1 MNETER
7 RVLDSVDHEGMME
20 FIGRLVSTPSYG
32 GEETAAQRVVAEK
45 LESLGF
51 DVDTWMIDFDELRRH
66 PDFSMSIPRDEG
78 VGVVGAWGGGGPSLM
93 LCGHVD
99 TVAPGELD
107 NWDTP
112 PLEATIRDGRLYG
125 RGVADMKAGL
135 ACGVYAVKALMDAGV
150 EPRGRVLLASVI
162 GEEDGGCGALATSL
176 RYSAEAG
183 VIMEPTEAKVAP
195 EIAGAMSFT
204 VTVPGRG
211 VHACVREEGVSAVE
225 KFITL
230 FNGLRELER
239 ERNEGVDDPLYG
251 RYGTPYAVNVG
262 TVEGGSWPGT
272 VPERVVFKARL
283 GVKVGEPKEE
293 ARRQL
298 EAKVDEIA
306 DGDPWLVE
314 NKPEVLWDGYSFA
327 SSMVPVDHPIVAA
340 VAGSY
345 RDVTGVE
352 PVYEGMTYA
361 SDARLLIDVGGT
373 PTVVF
378 GPGDVRAA
386 HGPNEFVCL
395 EELTTVVE
403 TLVLTALRF
412 LGCEG

>member
-1 MNETER
+1 
-7 RVLDSVDHEGMME
+7 
-20 FIGRLVSTPSYG
+20 
-32 GEETAAQRVVAEK
+32 
-45 LESLGF
+45 
-51 DVDTWMIDFDELRRH
+51 
-66 PDFSMSIPRDEG
+66 
-78 VGVVGAWGGGGPSLM
+78 
-93 LCGHVD
+93 
-99 TVAPGELD
+99 
-107 NWDTP
+107 
-112 PLEATIRDGRLYG
+112 
-125 RGVADMKAGL
+125 
-135 ACGVYAVKALMDAGV
+135 
-150 EPRGRVLLASVI
+150 LASVI

-176 RYSAEAG
+176 RYSADAG

-204 VTVPGRG
+204 VEVPGRG

-239 ERNEGVDDPLYG
+239 ERNEGVDDPLYD
-251 RYGTPYAVNVG
+251 RYRTPYAVNVG

-283 GVKVGEPKEE
+283 GVKVGEPKDE

-306 DGDPWLVE
+306 DGDPWLME
-314 NKPEVLWDGYSFA
+314 NRPEVRWDGYSFA

-340 VAGSY
+340 VAESY

-361 SDARLLIDVGGT
+361 SDARLLINVGGT

-386 HGPNEFVCL
+386 HGPNESVCL

-403 TLVLTALRF
+403 TLALTVLRF

>member
-32 GEETAAQRVVAEK
+32 GNETAAQRVVASK
-45 LESLGF
+45 LQSLGF
-51 DVDTWMIDFDELRRH
+51 DVDAWMIDFDELGKH
-66 PDFSMSIPRDEG
+66 PEFSMSIPRDEG
-78 VGVVGAWGGGGPSLM
+78 MGVVGSWGEGEPSLM

-99 TVAPGELD
+99 TVAPGELG
-107 NWDTP
+107 NWGTP

-150 EPRGRVLLASVI
+150 EPGGRVLLASVI

-176 RYSAEAG
+176 RYSADAG

-239 ERNEGVDDPLYG
+239 ERNEGVDDPLYC

-283 GVKVGEPKEE
+283 GVKVGEPKDE

-314 NKPEVLWDGYSFA
+314 NRPEVRWDGYSFA
-327 SSMVPVDHPIVAA
+327 SSMVPVDHPIVEA
-340 VAGSY
+340 VAGSI

-386 HGPNEFVCL
+386 HGPNESVCL
-395 EELTTVVE
+395 KELITVVE
-403 TLVLTALRF
+403 TLALTVHRF
-412 LGCEG
+412 LGCQG